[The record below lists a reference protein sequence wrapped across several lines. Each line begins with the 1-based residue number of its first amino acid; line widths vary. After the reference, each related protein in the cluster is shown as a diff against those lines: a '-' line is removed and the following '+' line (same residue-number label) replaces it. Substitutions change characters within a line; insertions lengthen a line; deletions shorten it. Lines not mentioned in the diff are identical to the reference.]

1 MTEYK
6 VTRIGLLGTG
16 AIGRGLAMAVDSGL
30 IGPVK
35 LESVF
40 DQYTHTAQSLSDQL
54 TYKPNVCNS
63 FQDFIDDDSTS
74 LIVEAA
80 SQKAAIEYSPQ
91 VLSSGKDM
99 MIMSSGALLD
109 TRCFQEISRI
119 QAQNGSRVFVP
130 SGAIGGIDAI
140 RASKAELSEVILT
153 TRKPT
158 GSLRDTEAPT
168 SDHYSTLQSETVVFE
183 GNAIDAVRR
192 FPANTNVAATVS
204 LAGLGPEK
212 TLVRV
217 IADPQAT
224 RNTHEIYANGS
235 SGVMRFTMEN
245 VPDPN
250 NPMTSYMAI
259 LSAIETLRVAIGG
272 AIRIGT

>member
-6 VTRIGLLGTG
+6 VARIGLLGTG
-16 AIGRGLAMAVDSGL
+16 AIGRGLAMAVDRGL
-30 IGPVK
+30 VGPVK

-40 DQYTHTAQSLSDQL
+40 DQYAHTAQSLSDQL
-54 TYKPNVCNS
+54 TYKPSVCQS
-63 FQDFIDDDSTS
+63 FQDFIGDDSTS

-80 SQKAAIEYSPQ
+80 SQKAAIEYGPQ

-109 TRCFQEISRI
+109 TRCFEEISRI

-153 TRKPT
+153 TRKPPN
-158 GSLRDTEAPT
+158 SLRDTEAPT

-217 IADPQAT
+217 IADPRAT

-235 SGVMRFTMEN
+235 SGMMRFTMEN

-272 AIRIGT
+272 VIKIGT

>member
-6 VTRIGLLGTG
+6 VARIGLLGTG
-16 AIGRGLAMAVDSGL
+16 AIGRGLAMAVDRGL
-30 IGPVK
+30 VGPVK

-40 DQYTHTAQSLSDQL
+40 DQYAHTAQSLSDQL
-54 TYKPNVCNS
+54 TYKPNVCQS

-80 SQKAAIEYSPQ
+80 SQKAAIEYGPQ

-109 TRCFQEISRI
+109 TRCFEEISRI

-153 TRKPT
+153 TRKPPN
-158 GSLRDTEAPT
+158 SLRDTEAPT

-217 IADPQAT
+217 IADPRAT

-235 SGVMRFTMEN
+235 SGMMRFTMEN

-272 AIRIGT
+272 VIKIGT